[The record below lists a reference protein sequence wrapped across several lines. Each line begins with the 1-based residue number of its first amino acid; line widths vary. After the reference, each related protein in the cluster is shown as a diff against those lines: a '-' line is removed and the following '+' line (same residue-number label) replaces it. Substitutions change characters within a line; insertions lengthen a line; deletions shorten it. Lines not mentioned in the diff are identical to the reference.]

1 MMLCFCECISCYTYV
16 LITSILIMLYH
27 KKDIGEQDI
36 QEVSMPGGIPFV
48 YKVHMY
54 SASLLLS
61 MYVFY

>member
-1 MMLCFCECISCYTYV
+1 MEHDDVCFFCECISYV
-16 LITSILIMLYH
+16 LITSILIMLFH

-48 YKVHMY
+48 YKVRLFHF
-54 SASLLLS
+54 LS

>member
-1 MMLCFCECISCYTYV
+1 
-16 LITSILIMLYH
+16 MLYH

-61 MYVFY
+61 MYVF